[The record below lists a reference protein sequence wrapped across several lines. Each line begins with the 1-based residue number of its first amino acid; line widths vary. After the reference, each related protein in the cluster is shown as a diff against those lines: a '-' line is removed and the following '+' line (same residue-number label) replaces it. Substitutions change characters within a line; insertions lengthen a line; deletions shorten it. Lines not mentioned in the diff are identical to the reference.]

1 MPPRKSRRTAA
12 VAAQSAIAAEI
23 EDERHAPSKLR
34 RGRKPG
40 PKPNEPPSTPA
51 RRKQESPAPP
61 DTIGAVRRRR
71 STATA
76 AKKPAPKT
84 RSSPRNSR
92 GRKAAAQ
99 NPEPVQELDDGPG
112 SEHEVTEHDLGLEEL
127 SLSDDAIPE
136 TPTRRPGRPKKT
148 APAAKEYPVVE
159 IESSPAQRGRKRK
172 SSAEPDAQ
180 SEEMDISDP
189 PAKRGRAR
197 KTQPAPAATSTP
209 VRKGRSSASQSSST
223 FADIVSPSRFE
234 KSRTRIQ
241 PAQTTSIP
249 AHSDDGGDWRAKYE
263 ELLQLR
269 QSQPE
274 KEYEEFRKKA
284 QERFDA
290 AEDVIKSLRKEVAGL
305 KRKGTQVKTEDIE
318 ANVRKA
324 LEKDFDKQKALLKQ
338 QVETLTQD
346 LAAKEQAVER
356 LEKHQRLTETSTDYN
371 LRQKLHVMQEVTGL
385 VIDDLVAEDDG
396 LSYVCRQAGP
406 TASVRYVLTA
416 FDDMPTDFQYTPFGD
431 AAALAALP
439 EYLREPIS
447 FERSAA
453 HMFHWRLC
461 NHLHQAANPSGT

>member
-12 VAAQSAIAAEI
+12 VAAQSAIAADI
-23 EDERHAPSKLR
+23 EDERQAPSKSR

-40 PKPNEPPSTPA
+40 PKSNEPLSTPV
-51 RRKQESPAPP
+51 RRKQESTAPP

-71 STATA
+71 STTTA
-76 AKKPAPKT
+76 AKKATPKT

-99 NPEPVQELDDGPG
+99 SPAAVQDSDNGVG
-112 SEHEVTEHDLGLEEL
+112 SESEAAEHDLGLEEL

-148 APAAKEYPVVE
+148 TPASKEYPVVE
-159 IESSPAQRGRKRK
+159 IDSSPAQRGRKRK
-172 SSAEPDAQ
+172 TSAEPDAP
-180 SEEMDISDP
+180 SEELDISNP

-197 KTQPAPAATSTP
+197 KPQPATAATPKST
-209 VRKGRSSASQSSST
+209 RGSRSSASQSSST

-234 KSRTRIQ
+234 KSRTQIQ
-241 PAQTTSIP
+241 PARSVEIP

-290 AEDVIKSLRKEVAGL
+290 AEDVIKSLRKEVANL
-305 KRKGTQVKTEDIE
+305 KRKGAQIKTDDIE

-324 LEKDFDKQKALLKQ
+324 LEKDFEKQKALLRQ

-356 LEKHQRLTETSTDYN
+356 LEKHRRLTETSTDYN

-406 TASVRYVLTA
+406 AASVRYVLTA

-431 AAALAALP
+431 ATALAALP

-447 FERSAA
+447 FERTAA

-461 NHLHQAANPSGT
+461 NHLHQSADLNGT

>member
-12 VAAQSAIAAEI
+12 AAAKSAIAAEI
-23 EDERHAPSKLR
+23 EDERHAPSKSR

-40 PKPNEPPSTPA
+40 PKPAQPSTPA
-51 RRKQESPAPP
+51 RRTQESPAPP
-61 DTIGAVRRRR
+61 DTIGAIRRRR
-71 STATA
+71 STAAA
-76 AKKPAPKT
+76 AKKPAPKA
-84 RSSPRNSR
+84 RSSPRASR

-99 NPEPVQELDDGPG
+99 SPEPAQDPDDVFE
-112 SEHEVTEHDLGLEEL
+112 SENEAAGHDLGLEEL
-127 SLSDDAIPE
+127 SLSDDAVPE
-136 TPTRRPGRPKKT
+136 TPTRRPGRQKKT
-148 APAAKEYPVVE
+148 TSAAREYPVVE
-159 IESSPAQRGRKRK
+159 IESSPALRGRKRK
-172 SSAEPDAQ
+172 TSAEPDAQ
-180 SEEMDISDP
+180 PEAMDTSSP

-197 KTQPAPAATSTP
+197 KTQPAAAATPT
-209 VRKGRSSASQSSST
+209 RKGRSSASQSSST
-223 FADIVSPSRFE
+223 FVDIVSPSRFE

-241 PAQTTSIP
+241 PARTADIP
-249 AHSDDGGDWRAKYE
+249 AHGDDGGDWRAKYE

-290 AEDVIKSLRKEVAGL
+290 AEDVIKSLRKEVASL
-305 KRKGTQVKTEDIE
+305 KRKGTQIKTEDIE

-324 LEKDFDKQKALLKQ
+324 LEKDFDKQKALLRQ

-371 LRQKLHVMQEVTGL
+371 LRQKLHIMQEVTGL

-406 TASVRYVLTA
+406 AASVRYVLTA
-416 FDDMPTDFQYTPFGD
+416 FDDMPADFQYTPFGD

-461 NHLHQAANPSGT
+461 NHLHQATDPSGT